1 MARREVIDAAIVER
15 IVGGIERGLSFDD
28 AAAAAG
34 VSAETFRRF
43 RRRSEAAQRAAVA
56 ARSRRERRR
65 AAEIDKAIDLQK
77 QDTIRGNA

>member
-34 VSAETFRRF
+34 IAPETFRRF
-43 RRRSEAAQRAAVA
+43 RRRNGAAQRAAVA
-56 ARSRRERRR
+56 ARARRERRR
-65 AAEIDKAIDLQK
+65 AAEIERAIDVQK
-77 QDTIRGNA
+77 QDTIRSEA